1 MRARIRKDAR
11 PGQHRALKGWVS
23 MEEKII
29 RLEKQA
35 VVDREALGRLL
46 MLVPARHR
54 EDERLVRFLAFR
66 LKVDGFEKASAFV
79 SRKLMEAER
88 CTFRGLLYDFLKDD
102 EESDACK
109 DRPAP

>member
-1 MRARIRKDAR
+1 
-11 PGQHRALKGWVS
+11 

-66 LKVDGFEKASAFV
+66 LKVD
-79 SRKLMEAER
+79 
-88 CTFRGLLYDFLKDD
+88 
-102 EESDACK
+102 
-109 DRPAP
+109 